1 MSNYTDA
8 SLIMYPSG
16 YKASKLYS
24 LKPTDGSGDLTF
36 TRASTAT
43 RVNSAGLIEKA
54 RTNLIL
60 QSNTFS
66 NASWTKSGSLTVT
79 GGQAGY
85 NGTNNAWLLTKPAAG
100 FTGISQTHSNTG
112 IITGSFYLKAGTLSS
127 ATIRLIGT
135 PDVSIVYNLTT
146 GTITSGSG
154 FLQRTITSVGEGWY
168 RCTVSIN
175 STASSS
181 FALYPDTISAT
192 TAGTIFAQ
200 NAQLETGDIATDY
213 IPTTTAA
220 VSVGMTANVPRLDYS
235 GGGCP
240 KLLLEP
246 QRTNE
251 VQFSEQPDNAYWTKS
266 GATILTN
273 TINSP
278 SGYVDADKLQEDS
291 STGVHRYGR
300 ATFPSGTQRTFSVFA
315 KKGERNFVSLFE
327 NNSGSAQIKGV
338 IFNLNTGALSLNNDA
353 AYYTN
358 PKITDYGN
366 GWYRCS
372 VTWTPL
378 SLSVPSIGV
387 SADGLTNSYA
397 GTTGNGIYIYGAQ
410 VEAGAYVSSYIPT
423 LASSVTRLADAAS
436 KTGISSLIGQ
446 TEGTLFVDAV
456 ITGKNPSDGSILLA
470 TDKVSSGAII
480 RVFYTAGNALRF
492 DVFDGTSF
500 QAQISAGAYNVGDRV
515 KVAAGYKAN
524 DFVLY
529 VNGTQIGTDTSGTV
543 PATDVL
549 NINTSIYGDLNGTII
564 NQALLFKTR
573 LTNTQL
579 AELTTI

>member
-446 TEGTLFVDAV
+446 TQGTLFFEGVIDAFPTDNSFFGVEKTASNFV
-456 ITGKNPSDGSILLA
+456 IRFGSGGSSIYAQSYNGSSNLFFEPTAYTLGTRVKLA
-470 TDKVSSGAII
+470 FA
-480 RVFYTAGNALRF
+480 YQAGNYAF
-492 DVFDGTSF
+492 YKNGTLV
-500 QAQISAGAYNVGDRV
+500 ATGTNAGTIPACDSVMTNSLWGNVG
-515 KVAAGYKAN
+515 
-524 DFVLY
+524 
-529 VNGTQIGTDTSGTV
+529 NGKYSTS
-543 PATDVL
+543 
-549 NINTSIYGDLNGTII
+549 
-564 NQALLFKTR
+564 QAIVFPTR

-579 AELTTI
+579 AQLTTI